1 MPSDHHLRII
11 GMGLLLGKLSFK
23 DLQST
28 RQALGA
34 QEEAPDLD
42 RLLQEMLRQGTLE
55 PEVLERLE
63 LQVKDLERLLVGN
76 EGPGRDHVTR
86 EVVEPS
92 AGPGRTADQKPEDR
106 SGTSRTPP
114 QGLWESTSSD
124 GLGDEEARALL
135 SVITLPR
142 WNHYLN
148 LQFVGEG
155 GMGRIF
161 KAYDP
166 TLNRVVALKF
176 LRWAGGDAISSLIE
190 EARNQALVDHP
201 NICKVYEVRA
211 WKGQVYVAMQFI
223 EGRTLDKL
231 APELN
236 VDAQVELLAT
246 VAEAV
251 HAAHRHGLIHR
262 DLKPANIMVET
273 TPDGGLNPYIL
284 DFGLAWNL
292 DRPEETGSS
301 RNIEGTFHYM
311 APEQASGE
319 VDRIERRTDVYALGV
334 ILYELFTGHPPF
346 YDLRGGAC
354 LRHICEAEIPRVG
367 DLNPKLHPDLQT
379 IVTKCLEKPIALR
392 YESARALAEDLRRY
406 RDQEPIHARPATL
419 TYRLGKLARKYRL
432 LFGLAT
438 AGLLTLL
445 FLLGWGLQAR
455 LTASR
460 QARWAQHFGQEAE
473 RVEALLRYARL
484 LPLHDIR
491 QELEVVRGRIG
502 AMEAEMVRLGGGTQG
517 PGNYALGRAF
527 LALGESDRALAHLD
541 QAWAAG
547 FRMPDAAYARGRALG
562 QAYIPALQKARM
574 IKEPQLRQVRLEE
587 LEERY
592 RKPALDL
599 LRRGKGSLLE
609 PAPFQEG
616 LLAFYDRRYPE
627 ALALAREASR
637 NAPWFY
643 EAWALEAQVHLEQA
657 QLAGDPTRTLAHLK
671 QAEQAL
677 SHAGR
682 IAPSDP
688 DLFDLQTRRWWEE
701 MILSRRTGRDAR
713 AAFEAFRDLCARWRS
728 VLPGAPGPE
737 ARLAWGKLEW
747 ARVAKPALRQA
758 LLQDAIEEARRVVDR
773 VPDHEEALGALAAGL
788 SLQAYAA
795 LDAGQDPRDALDRA
809 SALLKRALEGGSSA
823 FELFEPF
830 AATLWARVEYE
841 KYRGL
846 DPASTVEGALT
857 AIQNLATR
865 FPRVPDFS
873 GFMGGILGEWVDYQA
888 NHGID
893 PTPVLRRA
901 LVHLDRAS
909 RMAPTRFEYP
919 FTRGTVHLSLAGYQV
934 MQGIPAA
941 EALDAAEA
949 GFRAALACNATSSGA
964 YFGLGEVGLL
974 RGQELERQRRSPLEV
989 LASAEAVMASEPVQR
1004 EDSWRARLFD
1014 AQAALIRA
1022 RWTAEP
1028 EGVKRLLE
1036 RAERQADAAVQA
1048 SGKMAY
1054 ALYVKALV
1062 QAEGARHF
1070 PAEALRRRGNAR
1082 LALKEALRQDPGFEP
1097 GLRLKASLN

>member
-1 MPSDHHLRII
+1 MSSDHHLRVI

-23 DLQST
+23 DLQSV
-28 RQALGA
+28 RQALGSPDEA
-34 QEEAPDLD
+34 ADFGSLFQEL
-42 RLLQEMLRQGTLE
+42 LRQGTLD

-63 LQVKDLERLLVGN
+63 AQVKDLERLLEGN

-86 EVVEPS
+86 ELGPVS
-92 AGPGRTADQKPEDR
+92 AGGACTADYLPEDR
-106 SGTSRTPP
+106 SGASRTPP
-114 QGLWESTSSD
+114 QGMLASVSD
-124 GLGDEEARALL
+124 EGIGDEEARALL

-176 LRWAGGDAISSLIE
+176 LRWTGGDAISSLIE
-190 EARNQALVDHP
+190 EARNQAQVDHP

-211 WKGQVYVAMQFI
+211 WKGQVYVAMQYI
-223 EGRTLDKL
+223 AGRTLDKL
-231 APELN
+231 APELDI
-236 VDAQVELLAT
+236 DAKVELMAT
-246 VAEAV
+246 VAEAA
-251 HAAHRHGLIHR
+251 HAAHRHGLVHR

-273 TPDGGLNPYIL
+273 TPEGGLNPYIL

-292 DRPEETGSS
+292 SKSEESGSGRS
-301 RNIEGTFHYM
+301 IEGTFHYM
-311 APEQASGE
+311 APEQAAGDVE
-319 VDRIERRTDVYALGV
+319 RIERRTDVYALGV

-346 YDLRGGAC
+346 HDLRGGDC
-354 LRHICEAEIPRVG
+354 LRHICEADIPRVG
-367 DLNPKLHPDLQT
+367 DLNPKLHPDLET
-379 IVTKCLEKPIALR
+379 IVSKCLEKPIAQR

-406 RDQEPIHARPATL
+406 RDQEPILARPVTL
-419 TYRLGKLARKYRL
+419 MYRLGKLARKHRL

-438 AGLLTLL
+438 AASLALL

-455 LTASR
+455 VTASR

-473 RVEALLRYARL
+473 RIEALLRYARL

-491 QELEVVRGRIG
+491 KELDVVHGRIA
-502 AMEAEMVRLGGGTQG
+502 AMEAEMVRLGSGAQG

-527 LALGESDRALAHLD
+527 LALGETNRAAAHLD
-541 QAWAAG
+541 QAWTAG

-562 QAYIPALQKARM
+562 QAYVPALQKARM
-574 IKEPQLRQVRLEE
+574 IKEPQLREARLEE

-609 PAPFQEG
+609 PASFQEG
-616 LLAFYDRRYPE
+616 LLAFYDRRYAE

-637 NAPWFY
+637 SAPWFY

-657 QLAGDPTRTLAHLK
+657 QVGGDPAQTLGHLK

-677 SHAGR
+677 SVAAKV
-682 IAPSDP
+682 APSDP

-713 AAFEAFRDLCARWRS
+713 VAFEAFRELCEGWRR

-747 ARVAKPALRQA
+747 ARVAKPLQRGL

-841 KYRGL
+841 KYRGI
-846 DPASTVEGALT
+846 DPAATVEGALV

-865 FPRVPDFS
+865 YPRVPDFS
-873 GFMGGILGEWVDYQA
+873 GFMGGILGEWADYQA

-893 PTPVLRRA
+893 PSLVLRRA
-901 LVHLDRAS
+901 IVHLDRAS

-919 FTRGTVHLSLAGYQV
+919 FTRGTIHLALASYHV
-934 MQGIPAA
+934 MQGQPAT

-949 GFRAALACNATSSGA
+949 GFRGALAHNATSSGA

-974 RGQELERQRRSPLEV
+974 RCQELERQHRSPLEA
-989 LASAEAVMASEPVQR
+989 LDSAEALMSAEPVQR
-1004 EDSWRARLFD
+1004 EDSWRTGLFQ
-1014 AQAALIRA
+1014 AQALLIRA
-1022 RWTAEP
+1022 RWTGDP
-1028 EGVKRLLE
+1028 EVVRRLLE
-1036 RAERQADAAVQA
+1036 RAEGQAEQALHA
-1048 SGKMAY
+1048 SGRLAF
-1054 ALYVKALV
+1054 AWYVKALV
-1062 QAEGARHF
+1062 QVAWVRHF
-1070 PAEALRRRGNAR
+1070 PAEASRRRNQAR
-1082 LALKEALRQDPGFEP
+1082 LALKETLRQDPGFEP
-1097 GLRLKASLN
+1097 GLRLRASLN